1 MIVLFER
8 TLTEDAKTD
17 LIIEKLNDEI
27 YLKIE
32 YTDFAN
38 RNLDRKVGHFL
49 TKEELK
55 EFIGALLHIQSKFRK

>member
-1 MIVLFER
+1 MRVLFEK

-17 LIIEKLNDEI
+17 LIIEKFNDDI

-38 RNLDRKVGHFL
+38 RNSDRYVGHFL